1 MSSQAILFLLFVGIL
16 DINCDK
22 MPPPVNAIH
31 TYYVDSKA
39 GSDANNGTGMDHP
52 IQSLDRVSKLLLYPG
67 DSVLFKRGSDF
78 DGYLRIKFSG
88 TAAKNIVFSSY
99 GVKSQPLPKFTN
111 SGFTSN
117 DYGNCIRLQGRY
129 IVMEELYF
137 YNTLSLPDNFPST
150 SFLTEWQIGA
160 VYIDT
165 NASNCVVR
173 NLEIENCAV
182 GIKSYG
188 SNIIIENNYIHDCNR
203 VLAKWGWGPI
213 GIWLGSDYQEVRYN
227 RIFNYRAE
235 DPRIAWGSGVGG
247 GADGGAIE
255 IDDARRNKT
264 HISIHHNYTKD
275 CQGFMEVTQH
285 DVAQNPIYEGFL
297 IHHNISDD
305 YQQFIA
311 LWDGAKCRIE
321 NNTIIR
327 RKVNANDW
335 GVFNITEDNSKN
347 FIRNNIIV
355 VEKNIQIFNVGLR
368 MARHPNNIIS
378 NNLYFAAN
386 GTLVMGAE
394 GPGQSPVFG
403 NPDFNNYT
411 SGSQPEDFNIIRQS
425 PAIDKG
431 LNLGYFFDFKNTK
444 IPQGTNADI
453 GAFEHVQYGNSK

>member
-1 MSSQAILFLLFVGIL
+1 MRVQAIIFLLLMGIADIECNKVG
-16 DINCDK
+16 K
-22 MPPPVNAIH
+22 SEKAIH
-31 TYYVDSKA
+31 NYYVDSKF
-39 GSDANNGTGMDHP
+39 GNDSNNGFTLDHP
-52 IQSLDRVSKLLLYPG
+52 IRSLEKVGQLQLQPG
-67 DSVLFKRGSDF
+67 DSILFKRGSEF
-78 DGYLRIKFSG
+78 DGFLKIKYSG

-99 GVKSQPLPKFTN
+99 GDSNQPLPKFTN
-111 SGFTSN
+111 SGFTSTN
-117 DYGNCIRLQGRY
+117 YGNCIRLQGQF
-129 IVMEELYF
+129 IVLAELKF
-137 YNTLSLPDNFPST
+137 HNTLSLPDNFPAK
-150 SFLTEWQIGA
+150 SFLTVWQMGT
-160 VYIDT
+160 VYIDS
-165 NASNCVVR
+165 NASNCTIR
-173 NLEIENCAV
+173 NLEFENCVV

-213 GIWLGSDYQEVRYN
+213 GIWLGADYQEVRYN
-227 RIFNYRAE
+227 RILNYRAE
-235 DPRIAWGSGVGG
+235 DERIEWESGIGG

-255 IDDARRNKT
+255 IDDARNNKT

-275 CQGFMEVTQH
+275 CQGFMEVTHH
-285 DVAQNPIYEGFL
+285 DVAQNPVYEGFQ

-311 LWDGAKCRIE
+311 LWDGANCRIE

-453 GAFEHVQYGNSK
+453 GAFEHVQ